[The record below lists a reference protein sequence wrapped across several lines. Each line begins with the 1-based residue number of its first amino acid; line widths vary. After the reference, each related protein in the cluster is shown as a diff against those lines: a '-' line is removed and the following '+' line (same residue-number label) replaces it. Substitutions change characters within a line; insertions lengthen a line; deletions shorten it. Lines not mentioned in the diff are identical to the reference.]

1 MKNRKRFL
9 CTVMAILTSAG
20 MLSACSSGEDSG
32 AAMETTGGGNYATE
46 QYRSKGSDDGY
57 AGDAADESFDP
68 NADRGGNIPDY
79 KPEADGNS
87 GVLQHADAGADS
99 GSTVDGGVVGIE
111 ENEAMRVEDESPAEA
126 SPAAD
131 YSPLVGIE
139 ANADDT
145 YPTGNTTGAGAWIE
159 SYPTAST
166 YSIKEYFNTEE
177 YSNIVE
183 SGYKS
188 VAANPLSTFSVDV
201 DTASYANVRRM
212 IEYGDYVNP
221 EAVRIEE
228 FINYFDYSYPQPTTD
243 DPFSVTT
250 ELSDCPWND
259 ETKLLLVGLKA
270 EEIQREE
277 REPLNLV
284 FLIDVSGSMFSE
296 DKLPLVQKAFTM
308 LTDNLTED
316 DRISIVTYA
325 GEERVVLKGTSGAD
339 KEKIKEAINSL
350 EAGGSTYGEAGINR
364 AYELAEK
371 YFIKNGNNRVLLA
384 TDGDLNVG
392 LSSEE
397 ELTEL
402 IEEKRESGVFL
413 SVLGFGTGNIKD
425 NRMEAL
431 ADHGNGNYSY
441 IDSEL
446 EAKKVLVEE
455 MSGTLYTVAKDVKI
469 QVEFNPANVSGYR
482 LIGYENRAL
491 ADEDFADDTKD
502 AGEIGAGH
510 TVTALYEIVP
520 NSSGTSI
527 PEAELKYQQN
537 TVTGNKNELL
547 TVSLRYKQPDGDTS
561 KLLAVPVTME
571 SYSKK
576 MPANMTF
583 AAAAAEFGMVL
594 RGSEYRGS
602 ASCEQILEMLEGYDF
617 KDDEYKSEFVYL
629 VRTMDK
635 RGY

>member
-1 MKNRKRFL
+1 MKNKKIL
-9 CTVMAILTSAG
+9 CLAMTILTAAG
-20 MLSACSSGEDSG
+20 MLSACSSSGDRDGGAKHVTTNTSTTEVNSGKDETFQTKGE
-32 AAMETTGGGNYATE
+32 T
-46 QYRSKGSDDGY
+46 
-57 AGDAADESFDP
+57 AADSFDP
-68 NADRGGNIPDY
+68 NADMGANV
-79 KPEADGNS
+79 EADMM
-87 GVLQHADAGADS
+87 AA
-99 GSTVDGGVVGIE
+99 E
-111 ENEAMRVEDESPAEA
+111 EAT
-126 SPAAD
+126 
-131 YSPLVGIE
+131 
-139 ANADDT
+139 ADDT
-145 YPTGNTTGAGAWIE
+145 YPTGNTSGAGAWNTE
-159 SYPTAST
+159 TKNDGYR
-166 YSIKEYFNTEE
+166 YWEYFNTEE
-177 YSNIVE
+177 YNSIEE
-183 SGYKS
+183 SDYKS
-188 VAANPLSTFSVDV
+188 VAANPLSTFSIDV

-212 IEYGDYVNP
+212 IQEGGHVNP
-221 EAVRIEE
+221 DTVRIEE
-228 FINYFDYSYPQPTTD
+228 FINYFDYSYPQPATD

-250 ELSDCPWND
+250 ELSDCPWNS
-259 ETKLLLVGLKA
+259 EAKLLMVGLKA
-270 EEIQREE
+270 EDIQQEE

-296 DKLPLVQKAFTM
+296 DKLPLVQKAFSM
-308 LTDNLTED
+308 LTDTLTED

-325 GEERVVLKGTSGAD
+325 GEENVVLKGTSGAD
-339 KEKIKEAINSL
+339 KEKIKEAVNSL
-350 EAGGSTYGEAGINR
+350 EVGGSTYGEAGINR

-441 IDSEL
+441 IDSES

-491 ADEDFADDTKD
+491 ADKDFADDTKD

-510 TVTALYEIVP
+510 TVTALYEIVM
-520 NSSGTSI
+520 NGSGTSI
-527 PEAELKYQQN
+527 PEADLKYQRN
-537 TVTGNKNELL
+537 TVTGNKDELL
-547 TVSLRYKQPDGDTS
+547 TVSLRYKQPDGDKS
-561 KLLAVPVTME
+561 KLISVPVTME
-571 SYSKK
+571 SYSAK
-576 MPANMTF
+576 MPKNMTF

-594 RGSEYRGS
+594 KGSEYCGS
-602 ASCEQILEMLEGYDF
+602 ASCGQILEMLEENGYD
-617 KDDEYKSEFVYL
+617 KDDYKSEFVYL

>member
-1 MKNRKRFL
+1 MKNTKRTL
-9 CTVMAILTSAG
+9 SMILAVLMCTG
-20 MLSACSSGEDSG
+20 MLSACSIGAKSDMATNEAVGG
-32 AAMETTGGGNYATE
+32 GYYPTTTAAMVQVNTEACADYDYAVIE
-46 QYRSKGSDDGY
+46 E
-57 AGDAADESFDP
+57 APAAE
-68 NADRGGNIPDY
+68 
-79 KPEADGNS
+79 
-87 GVLQHADAGADS
+87 GVLQHSDA
-99 GSTVDGGVVGIE
+99 
-111 ENEAMRVEDESPAEA
+111 NEAKGGMVGAE
-126 SPAAD
+126 
-131 YSPLVGIE
+131 
-139 ANADDT
+139 T
-145 YPTGNTTGAGAWIE
+145 YPLTNTTSNGGF
-159 SYPTAST
+159 T
-166 YSIKEYFNTEE
+166 YDDYFNTEE
-177 YSNIVE
+177 YNQIIE
-183 SGYKS
+183 NGYKS

-212 IEYGDYVNP
+212 IEYGQNINP
-221 EAVRIEE
+221 DAVRIEE
-228 FINYFDYSYPQPTTD
+228 FINYFNYDYPEPTTD

-259 ETKLLLVGLKA
+259 EAKLLLVGLKA
-270 EEIQREE
+270 EDIDVSE

-308 LTDNLTED
+308 LTETLTED

-325 GEERVVLKGTSGAD
+325 GDEKVVLKGTSGED
-339 KEKIKEAINSL
+339 KDKIIKAINSL

-371 YFIKNGNNRVLLA
+371 YFIKGGNNRVILA

-392 LSSEE
+392 LSTEE

-425 NRMEAL
+425 DRMEAL

-455 MSGTLYTVAKDVKI
+455 MCGTLYTVAKDVKI
-469 QVEFNPANVSGYR
+469 QVEFNPVNVSGYR

-491 ADEDFADDTKD
+491 ADKDFADDTKD

-510 TVTALYEIVP
+510 TVTALYELVM
-520 NSSGTSI
+520 NESGTSI

-537 TVTGNKNELL
+537 TATGDKTELL
-547 TVSLRYKQPDGDTS
+547 TVSLRYKQPDGDKS
-561 KLLAVPVTME
+561 KLLAVPVTNKAYTE
-571 SYSKK
+571 K
-576 MPANMTF
+576 MPKNMTF
-583 AAAAAEFGMVL
+583 AAAAAEFGMIL
-594 RGSEYRGS
+594 RGSEYRGN
-602 ASCEQILEMLEGYDF
+602 ASCGHILEMLEDYDYRG
-617 KDDEYKSEFVYL
+617 DDYKTEFVYL
-629 VRTMDK
+629 VRTMGK

>member
-9 CTVMAILTSAG
+9 CTVMTILIAAG
-20 MLSACSSGEDSG
+20 MLSACSSDEGSG
-32 AAMETTGGGNYATE
+32 SAEYVKTNSGTVAVN
-46 QYRSKGSDDGY
+46 SDD
-57 AGDAADESFDP
+57 AGDFDNGFDP
-68 NADRGGNIPDY
+68 DADRGGAIPDY
-79 KPEADGNS
+79 KPEANGNS

-111 ENEAMRVEDESPAEA
+111 KNEAARVEDEM
-126 SPAAD
+126 PAAAA
-131 YSPLVGIE
+131 PIVGIE
-139 ANADDT
+139 ANVDDT
-145 YPTGNTTGAGAWIE
+145 YPTGNTTGAGAWID
-159 SYPTAST
+159 PNAT
-166 YSIKEYFNTEE
+166 YSFQEYFNTEE
-177 YSNIVE
+177 YNSIVE

-188 VAANPLSTFSVDV
+188 VAANPLSTFSIDV

-212 IEYGDYVNP
+212 IQEGGYVNP
-221 EAVRIEE
+221 DAVRVEE
-228 FINYFDYSYPQPTTD
+228 FINYFDYSYPQPAAD

-270 EEIQREE
+270 EDIQREE

-284 FLIDVSGSMFSE
+284 FLIDVSGSMFSD
-296 DKLPLVQKAFTM
+296 DKLPLVQKAFSM
-308 LTDNLTED
+308 LTDTLTED

-325 GEERVVLKGTSGAD
+325 GEESVVLKGTSGAD

-392 LSSEE
+392 LSSQE

-413 SVLGFGTGNIKD
+413 SVLGFGTGNVKD

-441 IDSEL
+441 IDSET

-537 TVTGNKNELL
+537 TVTGDKDELL

-561 KLLAVPVTME
+561 KLLSVPVTME
-571 SYSKK
+571 SYSAK
-576 MPANMTF
+576 MPRNMTF

-602 ASCEQILEMLEGYDF
+602 ASCEQILEMLEENGYD
-617 KDDEYKSEFVYL
+617 KDDYKSEFVYL

>member
-1 MKNRKRFL
+1 MKNRKSFL
-9 CTVMAILTSAG
+9 CTVMALLVAAG
-20 MLSACSSGEDSG
+20 TLSACSSGEMDSG
-32 AAMETTGGGNYATE
+32 DAMYETTDGGYYVEN
-46 QYRSKGSDDGY
+46 DY
-57 AGDAADESFDP
+57 AGDAGADVDYSPQETYQATQWGGNNEGVLQHADP
-68 NADRGGNIPDY
+68 NADRGG
-79 KPEADGNS
+79 
-87 GVLQHADAGADS
+87 V
-99 GSTVDGGVVGIE
+99 TVDGGVVGIE
-111 ENEAMRVEDESPAEA
+111 ANEADRVQAESPAEA
-126 SPAAD
+126 SPDED

-139 ANADDT
+139 GNADDT
-145 YPTGNTTGAGAWIE
+145 YPTGDTSGAGAWIE
-159 SYPTAST
+159 SYPTAPTSNK
-166 YSIKEYFNTEE
+166 YSYQEYFNTEE
-177 YSNIVE
+177 YSSIVE

-250 ELSDCPWND
+250 ELSDCPWNS

-270 EEIQREE
+270 KEIQREE

-339 KEKIKEAINSL
+339 KKKIKEAINSL

-392 LSSEE
+392 LSSQE

-491 ADEDFADDTKD
+491 ADKDFADDTKD

-537 TVTGNKNELL
+537 TVTGNKDELM

-561 KLLAVPVTME
+561 KLLAVPVTTE
-571 SYSKK
+571 SYSAK

-602 ASCEQILEMLEGYDF
+602 ASCGQILEMLEGYNF
-617 KDDEYKSEFVYL
+617 KDDEYKNEFVYL

>member
-1 MKNRKRFL
+1 
-9 CTVMAILTSAG
+9 
-20 MLSACSSGEDSG
+20 
-32 AAMETTGGGNYATE
+32 
-46 QYRSKGSDDGY
+46 
-57 AGDAADESFDP
+57 
-68 NADRGGNIPDY
+68 
-79 KPEADGNS
+79 
-87 GVLQHADAGADS
+87 
-99 GSTVDGGVVGIE
+99 
-111 ENEAMRVEDESPAEA
+111 
-126 SPAAD
+126 
-131 YSPLVGIE
+131 
-139 ANADDT
+139 
-145 YPTGNTTGAGAWIE
+145 
-159 SYPTAST
+159 
-166 YSIKEYFNTEE
+166 
-177 YSNIVE
+177 
-183 SGYKS
+183 
-188 VAANPLSTFSVDV
+188 
-201 DTASYANVRRM
+201 
-212 IEYGDYVNP
+212 
-221 EAVRIEE
+221 
-228 FINYFDYSYPQPTTD
+228 
-243 DPFSVTT
+243 
-250 ELSDCPWND
+250 
-259 ETKLLLVGLKA
+259 
-270 EEIQREE
+270 
-277 REPLNLV
+277 
-284 FLIDVSGSMFSE
+284 MFSE

-325 GEERVVLKGTSGAD
+325 GEEKVILKGTSGAD
-339 KEKIKEAINSL
+339 KKKIKDAINSL

-402 IEEKRESGVFL
+402 IEKKRESGVFL

-510 TVTALYEIVP
+510 TVTALYEIVL
-520 NSSGTSI
+520 NESGTSI

-537 TVTGNKNELL
+537 TVTGNKDELL

-561 KLLAVPVTME
+561 KLLSVPVTME
-571 SYSKK
+571 SYSAK
-576 MPANMTF
+576 MPVNMTF

-602 ASCEQILEMLEGYDF
+602 ASCGQILEMLGENGYEN
-617 KDDEYKSEFVYL
+617 DEYKSEFVYL

>member
-1 MKNRKRFL
+1 MIFMKNTKRFL
-9 CTVMAILTSAG
+9 SAITALTLCAG
-20 MLSACSSGEDSG
+20 MLSACASSEEGSYTTAPQTG
-32 AAMETTGGGNYATE
+32 AAYDNYAAADTVAGE
-46 QYRSKGSDDGY
+46 NSSDGY
-57 AGDAADESFDP
+57 
-68 NADRGGNIPDY
+68 Y
-79 KPEADGNS
+79 YEATGSN
-87 GVLQHADAGADS
+87 GVLQHADTKEISYGA
-99 GSTVDGGVVGIE
+99 VGE
-111 ENEAMRVEDESPAEA
+111 ENSYYYED
-126 SPAAD
+126 
-131 YSPLVGIE
+131 
-139 ANADDT
+139 
-145 YPTGNTTGAGAWIE
+145 
-159 SYPTAST
+159 
-166 YSIKEYFNTEE
+166 YFNTEE
-177 YSNIVE
+177 YNQIIE
-183 SGYKS
+183 NGFKS
-188 VAANPLSTFSVDV
+188 AVTEPLSTFSIDV
-201 DTASYANVRRM
+201 DTASYANARRM
-212 IEYGDYVNP
+212 IQEGGYIDP
-221 EAVRIEE
+221 DAVRIEE
-228 FINYFDYSYPQPTTD
+228 FINYFDYDYPEPSTD

-250 ELSDCPWND
+250 ELSDCPWNS
-259 ETKLLLVGLKA
+259 ESKLLLVGLKA
-270 EEIQREE
+270 EDIEQEE

-284 FLIDVSGSMFSE
+284 FLIDVSGSMFSD

-308 LTDNLTED
+308 LTDTLTED

-339 KEKIKEAINSL
+339 KDKIKEAINSL

-371 YFIKNGNNRVLLA
+371 NFIKNGNNRVILA

-441 IDSEL
+441 IDSET
-446 EAKKVLVEE
+446 EAKKVLIEE

-469 QVEFNPANVSGYR
+469 QVEFNPVNVSGYR

-491 ADEDFADDTKD
+491 ANEDFADDTKD

-510 TVTALYEIVP
+510 TVTALYELIMNDGGVP
-520 NSSGTSI
+520 
-527 PEAELKYQQN
+527 EEELKYQQN
-537 TVTGNKNELL
+537 TVTGNSDELL

-561 KLLAVPVTME
+561 KLLAVPVKAA
-571 SYSKK
+571 SYTAQ
-576 MPANMTF
+576 MPENMTF

-594 RGSEYRGS
+594 RGSEFRGS
-602 ASCEQILEMLEGYDF
+602 ASCGQILELLEDYDYGS
-617 KDDEYKSEFVYL
+617 DEYKNEFVYL
-629 VRTMDK
+629 VRTMDR

>member
-1 MKNRKRFL
+1 MKNKKIL
-9 CTVMAILTSAG
+9 CLAMTILTAAG
-20 MLSACSSGEDSG
+20 MLSACSSSGDRDGGAEHVTTNTSTTEVNSGKDETFQTKGE
-32 AAMETTGGGNYATE
+32 T
-46 QYRSKGSDDGY
+46 
-57 AGDAADESFDP
+57 AADSFDP
-68 NADRGGNIPDY
+68 NADMGANV
-79 KPEADGNS
+79 EADMM
-87 GVLQHADAGADS
+87 AA
-99 GSTVDGGVVGIE
+99 E
-111 ENEAMRVEDESPAEA
+111 EAT
-126 SPAAD
+126 
-131 YSPLVGIE
+131 
-139 ANADDT
+139 ADDT
-145 YPTGNTTGAGAWIE
+145 YPTGNTSGAGAWNTE
-159 SYPTAST
+159 TKNDGYR
-166 YSIKEYFNTEE
+166 YWEYFNTEE
-177 YSNIVE
+177 YNSIEE

-188 VAANPLSTFSVDV
+188 VAANPLSTFSIDV

-212 IEYGDYVNP
+212 IQEGGYVNP
-221 EAVRIEE
+221 DAVRIEE
-228 FINYFDYSYPQPTTD
+228 FINYFNYSYPQPATD

-250 ELSDCPWND
+250 ELSDCPWNS
-259 ETKLLLVGLKA
+259 EAKLLLVGLKA
-270 EEIQREE
+270 EDIQQEE

-296 DKLPLVQKAFTM
+296 DKLPLVQKAFSM
-308 LTDNLTED
+308 LTDTLTED

-325 GEERVVLKGTSGAD
+325 GEENVVLKGTSGAD
-339 KEKIKEAINSL
+339 KEKIKEAVNSL

-397 ELTEL
+397 ELTKL

-441 IDSEL
+441 IDSES

-491 ADEDFADDTKD
+491 ADKDFADDTKD

-510 TVTALYEIVP
+510 TVTALYEIVM
-520 NSSGTSI
+520 NGSGTSI
-527 PEAELKYQQN
+527 PEADLKYQRN
-537 TVTGNKNELL
+537 TVTGNKDELL
-547 TVSLRYKQPDGDTS
+547 TVSLRYKQPDGDKS
-561 KLLAVPVTME
+561 KLISVPVTME
-571 SYSKK
+571 SYSAK
-576 MPANMTF
+576 MPKNMTF

-594 RGSEYRGS
+594 KGSEYCGA
-602 ASCEQILEMLEGYDF
+602 ASCRQILEMLEENGYD
-617 KDDEYKSEFVYL
+617 KDDYKSEFVYL

>member
-1 MKNRKRFL
+1 MKNTKRFL
-9 CTVMAILTSAG
+9 SAITALTLCAG
-20 MLSACSSGEDSG
+20 MLSACSSSEDKSGEAYIPRESNYVIPETN
-32 AAMETTGGGNYATE
+32 AAYDNYTTTAGTVEVNTGDDFYYEAN
-46 QYRSKGSDDGY
+46 SKNEGM
-57 AGDAADESFDP
+57 
-68 NADRGGNIPDY
+68 
-79 KPEADGNS
+79 
-87 GVLQHADAGADS
+87 LQHADAAEGEAITAVVDMVGVDS
-99 GSTVDGGVVGIE
+99 Y
-111 ENEAMRVEDESPAEA
+111 ED
-126 SPAAD
+126 
-131 YSPLVGIE
+131 
-139 ANADDT
+139 
-145 YPTGNTTGAGAWIE
+145 
-159 SYPTAST
+159 
-166 YSIKEYFNTEE
+166 YFNTEE
-177 YSNIVE
+177 YNQIIE
-183 SGYKS
+183 NGFKS
-188 VAANPLSTFSVDV
+188 AVNEPLSTFSIDV
-201 DTASYANVRRM
+201 DTASYANARRM
-212 IEYGDYVNP
+212 IQEGGYIDPN
-221 EAVRIEE
+221 AVRIEE
-228 FINYFDYSYPQPTTD
+228 FINYFDYDYPEPSTD

-250 ELSDCPWND
+250 ELSDCPWNN
-259 ETKLLLVGLKA
+259 EAKLLLVGLKA
-270 EEIQREE
+270 EDIQREE

-284 FLIDVSGSMFSE
+284 FLIDVSGSMFSD

-308 LTDNLTED
+308 LTDTLTED

-325 GEERVVLKGTSGAD
+325 GEEKVVLKGTSGED

-371 YFIKNGNNRVLLA
+371 NFIENGNNRVILA

-441 IDSEL
+441 IDSET

-469 QVEFNPANVSGYR
+469 QVEFNPVNVSGYR

-491 ADEDFADDTKD
+491 ANEDFADDTKD

-510 TVTALYEIVP
+510 TVTALYELIMNDGSVP
-520 NSSGTSI
+520 
-527 PEAELKYQQN
+527 EEELKYQQN
-537 TVTGNKNELL
+537 TATGDKDELL
-547 TVSLRYKQPDGDTS
+547 TVSLRYKQPEGDTS

-571 SYSKK
+571 FYKAE
-576 MPANMTF
+576 MPKNMTF

-594 RGSEYRGS
+594 RGSEFRGN
-602 ASCEQILEMLEGYDF
+602 ASCGQILELLEDYDYSS
-617 KDDEYKSEFVYL
+617 DEYKNEFVYL
-629 VRTMDK
+629 VRTMDR

>member
-9 CTVMAILTSAG
+9 CMVMSILTTAG
-20 MLSACSSGEDSG
+20 MLSGCSSSDGDSG
-32 AAMETTGGGNYATE
+32 GAEYVTTNAGTVAVNSG
-46 QYRSKGSDDGY
+46 D
-57 AGDAADESFDP
+57 AGDSDNGFDS
-68 NADRGGNIPDY
+68 NADRG
-79 KPEADGNS
+79 GNS
-87 GVLQHADAGADS
+87 GVLQHADS
-99 GSTVDGGVVGIE
+99 SESDGNVVNGGIVGI
-111 ENEAMRVEDESPAEA
+111 VGDEA
-126 SPAAD
+126 S
-131 YSPLVGIE
+131 
-139 ANADDT
+139 ADDT
-145 YPTGNTTGAGAWIE
+145 YPTGNTTGAGAWIDS
-159 SYPTAST
+159 SYS
-166 YSIKEYFNTEE
+166 YREYFNTEE
-177 YSNIVE
+177 YSNIAE

-188 VAANPLSTFSVDV
+188 VAANPLSTFSIDV

-212 IEYGDYVNP
+212 IQEGGYINP

-228 FINYFDYSYPQPTTD
+228 FINYFDYSYPQPATD

-250 ELSDCPWND
+250 ELSDCPWNSKA
-259 ETKLLLVGLKA
+259 KLLLVGLKA
-270 EEIQREE
+270 EDIQQEE

-308 LTDNLTED
+308 LTDTLTED

-325 GEERVVLKGTSGAD
+325 GEETVVLKGTSGAD
-339 KEKIKEAINSL
+339 KEKIKDAINSL

-397 ELTEL
+397 ELTKL
-402 IEEKRESGVFL
+402 IEEKRKSGVFL
-413 SVLGFGTGNIKD
+413 SVLGFGTGNVKD

-441 IDSEL
+441 IDSES

-510 TVTALYEIVP
+510 TVTALYELILNDGSTYNP
-520 NSSGTSI
+520 D
-527 PEAELKYQQN
+527 LKYQPAEEQSD
-537 TVTGNKNELL
+537 VVLGKMYGDELL
-547 TVSLRYKQPDGDTS
+547 TVSLRYKQPDGDNS
-561 KLLAVPVTME
+561 KLLSVPVTME
-571 SYSKK
+571 SYSAK
-576 MPANMTF
+576 MPKNMTF

-594 RGSEYRGS
+594 KDSEYRGS
-602 ASCEQILEMLEGYDF
+602 ASCGQILEMLEENGYD
-617 KDDEYKSEFVYL
+617 KDDYKSEFVYL